1 MKPIDNTTNQVAK
14 EIVDAAFKVHSVLG
28 AGLLESVY
36 ETCLEY
42 ELTKRDLTV
51 DRQVALPVI
60 YENAQLD
67 AGFRLDLL
75 VNRCVIVELKAVAE
89 LLPIHT
95 AQLMTYLKLSQHRLG
110 LLINFNTPLIRD
122 GIKRIAL

>member
-1 MKPIDNTTNQVAK
+1 M
-14 EIVDAAFKVHSVLG
+14 G

-42 ELTKRDLTV
+42 ELTKRGLTV
-51 DRQVALPVI
+51 DRQLALPVI
-60 YENAQLD
+60 YENVQLD